1 MSRRTRE
8 PEGVDDAL
16 EPEDAPEVDD
26 ETDADTGDD
35 EFEVD
40 LDAIDLT
47 PTEEEKA
54 AAAAETQERL
64 RQLWED
70 FKATGDSGLRDKLIL
85 HYSPLVK
92 YVAGRVGVGLPPNI
106 EQADLVSYGIFGL
119 IDAIE
124 KFDLDRAIKFETYA
138 INRIR
143 GAIID
148 ELRSIDWIPRSVRF
162 KAREVEKAYQTL
174 EAQLQRTPTE
184 AEVAK
189 EMGIKLDELHAIFS
203 QVSFVNVVA
212 LDELLH
218 AGGERGDKMT
228 LGDTLEDPKAPDP
241 INLFEGEETKF
252 ILAKAI
258 NQLPEREKIVVTLY
272 YYEGLT
278 LAEIG
283 QVLGVTESR
292 ICQMHTKAV
301 LQLRAKLSE
310 SHDEVS

>member
-8 PEGVDDAL
+8 PEGVSDDAL
-16 EPEDAPEVDD
+16 EPEVDAADSAASADEVDELD
-26 ETDADTGDD
+26 
-35 EFEVD
+35 EVD

-47 PTEEEKA
+47 PTDEEKA
-54 AAAAETQERL
+54 AAKADSEAKL
-64 RQLWED
+64 RELWVD
-70 FKATGDSGLRDKLIL
+70 FKATGDPGMREKLIL

-106 EQADLVSYGIFGL
+106 ESADLVSYGIFGL

-124 KFDLDRAIKFETYA
+124 KFDLERAIKFETYA

-148 ELRSIDWIPRSVRF
+148 ELRSIDWIPRSVRY
-162 KAREVEKAYQTL
+162 KAREVEKAYQAL
-174 EAQLQRTPTE
+174 EAKLQRTPTE
-184 AEVAK
+184 AEVAAQ
-189 EMGIKLDELHAIFS
+189 MGVKLEELHAIFS

-252 ILAKAI
+252 ILAQAI
-258 NQLPEREKIVVTLY
+258 NTLPEREKIVVTLY

-301 LQLRAKLSE
+301 LQLRAKLNE
-310 SHDEVS
+310 PHAD